1 MNIKHH
7 WWWKLNFVNQYFKFG
22 YLILVEEDHALS
34 EDALHVL
41 DLMKDIRVEKGN
53 LLLPLKVD
61 LFQFLGADLIALGHY
76 TNNLKLATK
85 VNNYQIHQILI
96 LLL

>member
-1 MNIKHH
+1 
-7 WWWKLNFVNQYFKFG
+7 LNFVDQNFKFG

-41 DLMKDIRVEKGN
+41 DLMKDLRVNK
-53 LLLPLKVD
+53 
-61 LFQFLGADLIALGHY
+61 GADLIALGHY

-85 VNNYQIHQILI
+85 VLTLNFHEFYLF
-96 LLL
+96 L

>member
-53 LLLPLKVD
+53 LPL
-61 LFQFLGADLIALGHY
+61 
-76 TNNLKLATK
+76 
-85 VNNYQIHQILI
+85 
-96 LLL
+96 